1 MDTNHPDVN
10 ADAEAQRRGLLDAQ
24 RTANQDQPRNFK
36 DDALTDKVVRVE
48 PDGTGPTSTGAFDPE
63 RDRQHGWG
71 NDAGSEAGNGS
82 GSGTG
87 NDASSDIG
95 TGRARVGAEPSGKR
109 SDKG

>member
-63 RDRQHGWG
+63 QDQQHGSG

-87 NDASSDIG
+87 NHAGSDTG

-109 SDKG
+109 SDNG